1 MNNFLVL
8 YPLEYTSIFVFL
20 IISLGLA
27 LVILGAS
34 YFLAVQLPDVEKV
47 SAYECGFDPYEDSRN
62 NFEVRFFLIAILFLL
77 FDIEAVFLFPWASS
91 FCFMTTS
98 TWYIGVDFILELLL
112 GFLYAWRIGALMWE

>member
-1 MNNFLVL
+1 MSHFLVL

-27 LVILGAS
+27 LAILGAS

-91 FCFMTTS
+91 FFFMTTP

-112 GFLYAWRIGALMWE
+112 GFVYAWHIGALTWE